1 MRILVISDTHRNLSK
16 VYRVINSISNMIDG
30 VIHCGDVVD
39 DVDDLRARYSDL
51 KIYNV
56 RGNCDYG
63 SAVPNENVFV
73 LGGKKFFVT
82 HGDLYGVN
90 WGIDRLC
97 YKGAEIGADV
107 CLYGHTHIPVV
118 DNYNGMVI
126 MNPGSLT
133 SPRGGST
140 FSYGIIKI
148 ENGIV
153 MPSIVEY
160 KEV

>member
-1 MRILVISDTHRNLSK
+1 MKILVISDTHGNLSK
-16 VYRVINSISNMIDG
+16 VYKVINSISNIIDG
-30 VIHCGDVVD
+30 VIHCGDIVED
-39 DVDDLRARYSDL
+39 ADSLRIKYPNL

-63 SAVPNENVFV
+63 SSVPNEDVFV

-107 CLYGHTHIPVV
+107 CLYGHTHIPYI
-118 DNYNGMVI
+118 DNYNGIVI
-126 MNPGSLT
+126 LNPGSL
-133 SPRGGST
+133 SAPRGNST
-140 FSYGIIKI
+140 YSYGIIKI
-148 ENGIV
+148 EDSV
-153 MPSIVEY
+153 VTPSIVEY
-160 KEV
+160 K

>member
-1 MRILVISDTHRNLSK
+1 MRILVVSDTHGNLSK
-16 VYRVINSISNMIDG
+16 VYKVVNSISNLIDG
-30 VIHCGDVVD
+30 IIHCGDIVD
-39 DVDDLRARYSDL
+39 DADALRARYTDL

-63 SAVPNENVFV
+63 SAVPNEDVFV

-90 WGIDRLC
+90 WSIDRLC

>member
-1 MRILVISDTHRNLSK
+1 MKILVISDTHGNLSK
-16 VYRVINSISNMIDG
+16 VYKVINSISNIIDG
-30 VIHCGDVVD
+30 VIHCGDIVED
-39 DVDDLRARYSDL
+39 ADSLRIKYPNL

-63 SAVPNENVFV
+63 SSVPNEDVFV

-107 CLYGHTHIPVV
+107 CLYGHTHIPYI
-118 DNYNGMVI
+118 DNYNGIVI
-126 MNPGSLT
+126 LNPGSL
-133 SPRGGST
+133 SAPRGNRT
-140 FSYGIIKI
+140 YSYGIIKI
-148 ENGIV
+148 EDSV
-153 MPSIVEY
+153 VTPSIVEY
-160 KEV
+160 K